1 VYEELLRL
9 EPLLKRDSTDAAH
22 YELVR
27 GALAP
32 LQGDN
37 KSSYVH
43 PTTIEL
49 AKGIQQVVADL
60 WPHNAVANEAR
71 PYIPVVACTNT
82 QDDPQYELVG
92 GQQPDHVLHGNFCCV
107 QCYGTY
113 QRLELALLQQKR
125 EAKTV
130 SPTELIRLQ
139 VLEQRVVAKQASSNL
154 TRNNLIAEVGI
165 DVVGE
170 GELVENRASKK

>member
-1 VYEELLRL
+1 
-9 EPLLKRDSTDAAH
+9 
-22 YELVR
+22 
-27 GALAP
+27 
-32 LQGDN
+32 
-37 KSSYVH
+37 
-43 PTTIEL
+43 
-49 AKGIQQVVADL
+49 
-60 WPHNAVANEAR
+60 
-71 PYIPVVACTNT
+71 VVACTNT

-170 GELVENRASKK
+170 GEFVENRASQSKMTAPRRNEPFFRQNKTKSSRALSHTVVVKLLDDWLESPENVENTSRTAPG